1 MGFALS
7 EHSHRMVALA
17 WRAVNGTVRAVLF
30 VNKKLSIYSQ
40 NVDVR
45 SNTQE
50 EHRLFRAASVKQLD
64 FQGVVTGPRG
74 F

>member
-45 SNTQE
+45 RNTQE
-50 EHRLFRAASVKQLD
+50 EHRLF
-64 FQGVVTGPRG
+64 
-74 F
+74 